1 MHMLIALAQI
11 NPTVGDIDGNCTK
24 IFKSIE
30 VARDK
35 GADLVLFPE
44 LCVPGYPPR
53 DLLHRKDFVQRN
65 VNAIEHIA
73 AACKGIIAV
82 VGFASPNTESA
93 GKELFNAAAICQD
106 GKVLSVYRKRLLPT
120 YDVFDESRYFA
131 PGETNKSLNVTVSGK
146 HVQIGITIC
155 EDLWNDEPFINRR
168 LYGADPIADLAKQQV
183 DLIVNISASPFSMG
197 KQRQREELF
206 SRQVAEHN
214 IPLALVNQVGGNDDL
229 IFDGASAYF
238 DATGKCLVRGKSF
251 AEDMQ
256 FVDTDRPATSPPL
269 EIPEDI
275 AAVHD
280 ALVLGTRDYVTKCGF
295 SDVVIGLSG
304 GIDSAVTAALAVE
317 ALGKEHVHGVAMP
330 SRISSDHS
338 VDDAQQLSTNFGID
352 HRVIP
357 INRIHQAAEET
368 LAKEFAGMRP
378 GIAEENIQARA
389 RGAILMALSNKF
401 GWLLLTT
408 GNKSELAVGYC
419 TLYGDMC
426 GGLAV
431 ISDVPKMMVYALAD
445 YINEKAGTPL
455 IPQNTIDKVPSA
467 ELREN
472 QTDQDSLPPYDV
484 LDAILQQ
491 YVEQDLD
498 IADIVANG
506 FDRELVV
513 EIARKVDRNEYKRK
527 QAATGLRVTSRAFG
541 SGRRMPIAAKYTY

>member
-1 MHMLIALAQI
+1 MLIALAQI